1 MQATNDNPV
10 LNNPYEEPKFYYDTD
25 MNGNIDY
32 QTVISGRRSF
42 GYDVNIV
49 PNKPG
54 SQAMFSQ
61 EDFISADPNAEFIN
75 TIRKEVKAWR
85 EAGYPKASRITK
97 ELLDFWFNN
106 RERRANLRLFF
117 CQREAVETAVW
128 LNEIAERDPNTG
140 NYILNLLGERRH
152 SVSDDDA
159 NVLPRTAFKMAT
171 GTGKTVVMAML
182 ILYNY
187 LNKRANPMDT
197 HYADHFLLCAPGIT
211 IRDRLG
217 VLQLDYSQRSNNF
230 ERADYYHQ
238 RGLIPPQFE
247 KELGGLNASITIVNY
262 QQFLPRVFSGK
273 HASPLDGKQKW
284 VNGKLETQKDKEDYS
299 VMLSRILEKGVKGK
313 RIVVINDEAHHCYL
327 PKTNKDKSL
336 SDDEKS
342 DLKQENEAAMVWY
355 EGLRQMKLLGYKLQQ
370 VYDLSATPYY
380 LKGSGYKEYSLFPWV
395 VSDFGLVDAIE
406 SGLVKIPYLP
416 AYDNT
421 TDLDEPKLRNI
432 YDCIKDKLPKRG
444 MRAQKK
450 KDREDLAADV
460 GTRRVASA
468 PVETQRVVSAPNLPT
483 LLNTALEQFVKD
495 YEDYDRGLRQSYEA
509 MGTLYTAPPVM
520 IIVCNNTTV
529 SHEVYRDI
537 AGYQD
542 GVDEEGEPR
551 YRKGR
556 YKVFSNYDDYGMPE
570 EKFPTLLIDS
580 SALDEASARIDE
592 AFKKAYS
599 KEIEDFRHE
608 YANQHGAGSADNIT
622 DADILREVVNTVGKP
637 GKLGGDIKCVVS
649 VSMLTEG
656 WDANTVTHVCGIR
669 AFGSQLLCEQVVGR
683 ALRRQSYDL
692 TPYDKL
698 GREID
703 RKDLH
708 RYNPENVTYKFPPE
722 YARIIGVPFN
732 TFKGGETV
740 VTPPQKPKNIIRAL
754 PERQATMEIRFPVIT
769 GYRSDNVEGTLT
781 AKFEGLPKFVLDFN
795 KIPTETVLQ
804 TIVNGD
810 KKMMKTDYMELRDS
824 QVVYYFAHLM
834 IREYY
839 TSREHG
845 QQFQKFP
852 DIKKI
857 VETWFNEQLEIR
869 GGDGSPD
876 QKRLVML
883 WDYKAVL
890 ASIME
895 GVHQAN
901 QDQEIISA
909 VLNYYNPEGSTA
921 HVFRPTNKTVWPT
934 QKSHVNYVIAEDN
947 SWQQI
952 AAKTLDAMECVV
964 SWVRNQYLGF
974 RIPYTVGDENKD
986 YQPTFIVRAGA
997 RASSPALL
1005 AGEDVCAPQNAG
1017 EDARAPKNLIVEC
1030 MDFDADNSGN
1040 KDAKRHYL
1048 KDYWIP
1054 AANNLKTY
1062 GQWQL
1067 LEVRDIDQLESEIRK
1082 AI

>member
-1 MQATNDNPV
+1 MQANNDNPV
-10 LNNPYEEPKFYYDTD
+10 LNNPYEEPMYYYDTD

-32 QTVISGRRSF
+32 ATVIDGRRPF

-49 PNKPG
+49 PKKRG
-54 SQAMFSQ
+54 DKTFFSQ
-61 EDFISADPNAEFIN
+61 EDFISVDPNAEFIN
-75 TIRKEVKAWR
+75 GIRKEVKTWR

-106 RERRANLRLFF
+106 KERRPNLRLFF

-140 NYILNLLGERRH
+140 NYILNLLTERRH
-152 SVSDDDA
+152 TVSKDDA
-159 NVLPRTAFKMAT
+159 YVLPRTAFKMAT

-211 IRDRLG
+211 IRDRLA

-230 ERADYYHQ
+230 ERTDYYHQ

-247 KELGGLNASITIVNY
+247 KELGGLNSSITIVNY
-262 QQFLPRVFSGK
+262 QQFLPRVFAGK
-273 HASPLDGKQKW
+273 HASPLDGKIVYRDGEMVQQK
-284 VNGKLETQKDKEDYS
+284 ETEDYS
-299 VMLSRILEKGVKGK
+299 VMLSRVLEKGVKGK
-313 RIVVINDEAHHCYL
+313 RIIVINDEAHHCYL
-327 PKTNKDKSL
+327 PRNTKDKSL
-336 SDDEKS
+336 TDDEKS
-342 DLKQENEAAMVWY
+342 DLKQENDTAMVWY
-355 EGLRQMKLLGYKLQQ
+355 EGLRQMKLLGYKIQH

-380 LKGSGYKEYSLFPWV
+380 LKGSGYPEYSLFPWV

-421 TDLDEPKLRNI
+421 PDLDEPKLRNI
-432 YDCIKDKLPKRG
+432 YDSIKDKLPKRG
-444 MRAQKK
+444 LRAQKK
-450 KDREDLAADV
+450 KDKEDNVD
-460 GTRRVASA
+460 TSA
-468 PVETQRVVSAPNLPT
+468 LTVQAPNLPT

-495 YEDYDRGLRQSYEA
+495 YEDYDRGLRQAFEA
-509 MGTLYTAPPVM
+509 MGTLYTAPPVL
-520 IIVCNNTTV
+520 IVVCNNTTV

-542 GVDEEGEPR
+542 GVNEDGEPR
-551 YRKGR
+551 YRHGR
-556 YKVFSNYDDYGMPE
+556 FEVFSNYDGMGLPK

-580 SALDEASARIDE
+580 SALDEASTRIDE
-592 AFKKAYS
+592 AFKKAYAN
-599 KEIEDFRHE
+599 EIEEFRHE
-608 YANQHGAGSADNIT
+608 YANQHGAGSADNLT

-692 TPYDKL
+692 IPYDKL

-703 RKDLH
+703 RHDLYK
-708 RYNPENVTYKFPPE
+708 YNKENVTYKFPPE

-732 TFKGGETV
+732 TFKGGKTV
-740 VTPPQKPKNIIRAL
+740 VTKPQKPKAIIRAL
-754 PERQATMEIRFPVIT
+754 PERQQMEIKFPVIT
-769 GYRSDNVEGTLT
+769 GYRSDNIEGTLT
-781 AKFEGLPKFVLDFN
+781 ADFTGLPKFQLNFN
-795 KIPTETVLQ
+795 QIPTETILETV
-804 TIVNGD
+804 VNGD
-810 KKMMKTDYMELRDS
+810 QKMLKTDYKELRDS
-824 QVVYYFAHLM
+824 QVIYYFAHLM

-857 VETWFNEQLEIR
+857 VETWYNEQLEII
-869 GGDGSPD
+869 GGDGSPE

-883 WDYKAVL
+883 WNYKAVL
-890 ASIME
+890 GNIME
-895 GVHQAN
+895 GVHKAN
-901 QDQEIISA
+901 ADHEEISA
-909 VLNYYNPEGSTA
+909 VLNYYNPEGSTI
-921 HVFRPTNKTVWPT
+921 HVYRPTNRPVYPT
-934 QKSHVNYVIAEDN
+934 QKSHVNLVIAEDN

-952 AAKTLDAMECVV
+952 AAKTLDAMDSVEC
-964 SWVRNQYLGF
+964 WVKNTYLGF
-974 RIPYTVGDENKD
+974 RIPYTVGDENKE
-986 YQPTFIVRAGA
+986 YQPTFIVRVKGI
-997 RASSPALL
+997 
-1005 AGEDVCAPQNAG
+1005 
-1017 EDARAPKNLIVEC
+1017 NLIVEC
-1030 MDFDADNSGN
+1030 EDFDSDKSGN
-1040 KDAKRHYL
+1040 KEAKRHYL

-1062 GQWQL
+1062 GTWDL
-1067 LEVRDIDQLESEIRK
+1067 LEVRDIDQLEKLINEKIK
-1082 AI
+1082 

>member
-1 MQATNDNPV
+1 MQANNDNPV
-10 LNNPYEEPKFYYDTD
+10 LNNPYEEPMYYYDTD

-32 QTVISGRRSF
+32 ATVINGRRPF

-49 PNKPG
+49 PKKRG
-54 SQAMFSQ
+54 DQTIFSQ
-61 EDFISADPNAEFIN
+61 EDFISKDPNAEFIN
-75 TIRKEVKAWR
+75 GIRKEVKTWR

-106 RERRANLRLFF
+106 KERRANLRLFF

-128 LNEIAERDPNTG
+128 LNEIAERDPNIG

-152 SVSDDDA
+152 TVSIDDA
-159 NVLPRTAFKMAT
+159 FVLPRTAFKMAT

-211 IRDRLG
+211 IRDRLA
-217 VLQLDYSQRSNNF
+217 VLQLDYSQRSNNY
-230 ERADYYHQ
+230 ERTDYYHQ

-247 KELGGLNASITIVNY
+247 KELGGLNSSITIVNY
-262 QQFLPRVFSGK
+262 QQFLPRVFAGK
-273 HASPLDGKQKW
+273 HASPLDGKIVYRDGEMVQQK
-284 VNGKLETQKDKEDYS
+284 ETEDYS
-299 VMLSRILEKGVKGK
+299 VMLSRVLEKGVKGK
-313 RIVVINDEAHHCYL
+313 RIIVINDEAHHCYL
-327 PKTNKDKSL
+327 PRNTKDKSL
-336 SDDEKS
+336 TDDEKS
-342 DLKQENEAAMVWY
+342 DLKQENDTAMVWY
-355 EGLRQMKLLGYKLQQ
+355 EGLRQMKLLGYKIQH

-380 LKGSGYKEYSLFPWV
+380 LKGSGYPEYSLFPWV

-421 TDLDEPKLRNI
+421 PDLDEPKLRNI
-432 YDCIKDKLPKRG
+432 YDSIKDKLPKRG
-444 MRAQKK
+444 LRAQKK
-450 KDREDLAADV
+450 KDKEDNIDTSALAV
-460 GTRRVASA
+460 
-468 PVETQRVVSAPNLPT
+468 QAPNLPT

-495 YEDYDRGLRQSYEA
+495 YEDYDRGLRQAFEA
-509 MGTLYTAPPVM
+509 MGTLYTSPPVL
-520 IIVCNNTTV
+520 IVVCNNTTV

-542 GVDEEGEPR
+542 GVNEDGEPR
-551 YRKGR
+551 YRHGR
-556 YKVFSNYDDYGMPE
+556 FEVFSNYDGMGLPK

-580 SALDEASARIDE
+580 SALDEASTRIDE
-592 AFKKAYS
+592 AFKKAYAN
-599 KEIEDFRHE
+599 EIEEFRHE
-608 YANQHGAGSADNIT
+608 YANQHGAGSADNLT

-692 TPYDKL
+692 IPYDKL

-703 RKDLH
+703 RRDLYK
-708 RYNPENVTYKFPPE
+708 YNKENVTYKFPPE

-732 TFKGGETV
+732 TFKGGKTV
-740 VTPPQKPKNIIRAL
+740 VTKPQKPKAIIRAL
-754 PERQATMEIRFPVIT
+754 PERQQMEIKFPVIT
-769 GYRSDNVEGTLT
+769 GYRSDNIEGTLT
-781 AKFEGLPKFVLDFN
+781 ADFTGLPKFQLNFN
-795 KIPTETVLQ
+795 QIPTETILETV
-804 TIVNGD
+804 VNGD
-810 KKMMKTDYMELRDS
+810 QKMLKTDYKELRDS
-824 QVVYYFAHLM
+824 QVIYYFAHLM

-852 DIKKI
+852 DIKNI
-857 VETWFNEQLEIR
+857 VETWYNEQLEIV
-869 GGDGSPD
+869 GGDGSPE

-883 WDYKAVL
+883 WNYKAVL
-890 ASIME
+890 GNIME
-895 GVHQAN
+895 GVHKAN
-901 QDQEIISA
+901 ADHEEISA
-909 VLNYYNPEGSTA
+909 VLNYYNPEGSTI
-921 HVFRPTNKTVWPT
+921 HVYRPTNRPVYPT
-934 QKSHVNYVIAEDN
+934 QKSHVNLVIAEDN

-952 AAKTLDAMECVV
+952 AAKTLDAMNSVEC
-964 SWVRNQYLGF
+964 WVKNTYLGF
-974 RIPYTVGDENKD
+974 RIPYTVGDENKE
-986 YQPTFIVRAGA
+986 YQPTFIVRVKGI
-997 RASSPALL
+997 
-1005 AGEDVCAPQNAG
+1005 
-1017 EDARAPKNLIVEC
+1017 NLIVEC
-1030 MDFDADNSGN
+1030 EDFDSDKSGN
-1040 KDAKRHYL
+1040 KESKRHYL

-1062 GQWQL
+1062 GTWDL
-1067 LEVRDIDQLESEIRK
+1067 LEVRDIDQLEKLINEKIK
-1082 AI
+1082 

>member
-1 MQATNDNPV
+1 MQANNDNPV
-10 LNNPYEEPKFYYDTD
+10 LNNPYEEPRYYYDTD

-32 QTVISGRRSF
+32 QNIINGRRPF
-42 GYDVNIV
+42 GYDVHIV
-49 PNKPG
+49 PKKRG
-54 SQAMFSQ
+54 DRTLFSQ
-61 EDFISADPNAEFIN
+61 GDFVSADPNAEFIN
-75 TIRKEVKAWR
+75 TIRSEVKAWR

-106 RERRANLRLFF
+106 KERKANLSLFF

-152 SVSDDDA
+152 SVSEDDA
-159 NVLPRTAFKMAT
+159 FVLPRTAFKMAT

-217 VLQLDYSQRSNNF
+217 VLQLDFSKRSNDY
-230 ERADYYHQ
+230 ERTDYYHQ
-238 RGLIPPQFE
+238 RNLIPRHFE
-247 KELGGLNASITIVNY
+247 KELGGLNSSITIVNY
-262 QQFLPRVFSGK
+262 QQFLPRTFSGK

-284 VNGKLETQKDKEDYS
+284 KDGKLETQKDKEDYS

-327 PKTNKDKSL
+327 PRQDKNKTL
-336 SDDEKS
+336 SEDEKN
-342 DLKQENEAAMVWY
+342 DLKQENETAMVWY
-355 EGLRQMKLLGYKLQQ
+355 EGLRQMKLLGYKLQH

-380 LKGSGYKEYSLFPWV
+380 LKGSGYPEYSLFPWV

-421 TDLDEPKLRNI
+421 PDLDEPKLRNI
-432 YDCIKDKLPKRG
+432 YECIKDKLPKRG
-444 MRAQKK
+444 MKAQKK
-450 KDREDLAADV
+450 KDKEDQAAGVDS
-460 GTRRVASA
+460 VAILS
-468 PVETQRVVSAPNLPT
+468 QQAPNLPT
-483 LLNTALEQFVKD
+483 LLNTALDQFVED
-495 YEDYDRGLRQSYEA
+495 YKNYDRGLREDYEA

-520 IIVCNNTTV
+520 IVVCNNTTV
-529 SHEVYRDI
+529 SYEVYREI

-542 GVDEEGEPR
+542 GVNEDGEPS
-551 YRKGR
+551 YRQGR
-556 YKVFSNYDDYGMPE
+556 FDIFSNYDAMGLPKN
-570 EKFPTLLIDS
+570 KFPTLLIDS
-580 SALDEASARIDE
+580 SALDEASTRIDE
-592 AFKKAYS
+592 AFKKAYAD
-599 KEIEDFRHE
+599 EIEDFKHE
-608 YANQHGAGSADNIT
+608 YANQHGAGSADNLT

-692 TPYDKL
+692 IAYDKL

-703 RKDLH
+703 PKDIYK
-708 RYNPENVTYKFPPE
+708 YNKENITYKFPPE

-732 TFKGGETV
+732 TFKGGQTV
-740 VTPPQKPKNIIRAL
+740 VTKPQKPKAIVRAL

-769 GYRSDNVEGTLT
+769 GYRSDNIEGTLT

-795 KIPTETVLQ
+795 KIPTKTALQ
-804 TIVNGD
+804 SVVND
-810 KKMMKTDYMELRDS
+810 KEYLLKTDYTELRDS
-824 QVVYYFAHLM
+824 QVIYYFAHLM

-845 QQFQKFP
+845 QRFQKFP
-852 DIKKI
+852 DIKQI
-857 VETWFNEQLEIR
+857 VETWYNTQLEIR
-869 GGDGSPD
+869 GGDGSLE

-890 ASIME
+890 ANIME

-901 QDQEIISA
+901 ANQETISA
-909 VLNYYNPEGSTA
+909 VLNYYNPEGSTV
-921 HVFRPTNKTVWPT
+921 HVFRPTNRTVWPT
-934 QKSHVNYVIAEDN
+934 QKSHVNYIIAEDN

-952 AAKTLDAMECVV
+952 AAQTLDRMDCVV
-964 SWVRNQYLGF
+964 AWVRNQYLGF
-974 RIPYTVGDENKD
+974 RIPYTVGDENKE
-986 YQPTFIVRAGA
+986 YQPSFIVKTK
-997 RASSPALL
+997 
-1005 AGEDVCAPQNAG
+1005 DV
-1017 EDARAPKNLIVEC
+1017 NLIVEC
-1030 MDFDADNSGN
+1030 EDFDGDKSGN
-1040 KDAKRHYL
+1040 KEAKRHYL
-1048 KDYWIP
+1048 KDYWLP

-1067 LEVRDIDQLESEIRK
+1067 LEVKDVDRLEEEILK
-1082 AI
+1082 VI

>member
-1 MQATNDNPV
+1 MQANNDNPV
-10 LNNPYEEPKFYYDTD
+10 LNNPYEEPKYYYDTD

-32 QTVISGRRSF
+32 ATVINGRRPF

-49 PNKPG
+49 PKKRG
-54 SQAMFSQ
+54 DQTIFSQ
-61 EDFISADPNAEFIN
+61 EDFISVDPNAEFIN
-75 TIRKEVKAWR
+75 GIRKEVKEWR
-85 EAGYPKASRITK
+85 ESGYPKASRITK

-106 RERRANLRLFF
+106 KERRANLRLFF

-140 NYILNLLGERRH
+140 TYILNLLGERRH
-152 SVSDDDA
+152 TVSNDDA
-159 NVLPRTAFKMAT
+159 FVLPRTAFKMAT

-211 IRDRLG
+211 IRDRLS

-230 ERADYYHQ
+230 ERTDYYHQ

-247 KELGGLNASITIVNY
+247 KELGGLNSSITIVNY

-284 VNGKLETQKDKEDYS
+284 VDGELVTQKDKEDYS

-313 RIVVINDEAHHCYL
+313 RIVIINDEAHHCYL
-327 PKTNKDKSL
+327 PKQTKEKSL
-336 SDDEKS
+336 TDDEKS

-355 EGLRQMKLLGYKLQQ
+355 EGLRQMKLLGYKIQQ

-380 LKGSGYKEYSLFPWV
+380 LKGSGYPEYSLFPWV
-395 VSDFGLVDAIE
+395 ASDFGLVDAIE
-406 SGLVKIPYLP
+406 SGLVKIPFLP

-432 YDCIKDKLPKRG
+432 YECIKDKLPKRG
-444 MRAQKK
+444 LRAQKK
-450 KDREDLAADV
+450 KEKEDN
-460 GTRRVASA
+460 
-468 PVETQRVVSAPNLPT
+468 VETSALTVQAPNLPT

-495 YEDYDRGLRQSYEA
+495 YEDYDRGLRQAYEA
-509 MGTLYTAPPVM
+509 MGSLYSAPPVL

-529 SHEVYRDI
+529 SHEVYRDL

-542 GVDEEGEPR
+542 GIKEDGEPR
-551 YRKGR
+551 YRHGR
-556 YKVFSNYDDYGMPE
+556 FKEFSNYDGYGNPK

-580 SALDEASARIDE
+580 SALDEASTRIDE
-592 AFKKAYS
+592 AFKKAYT
-599 KEIEDFRHE
+599 KEIEEFRHE
-608 YANQHGAGSADNIT
+608 YANQHGAGSADNLT

-669 AFGSQLLCEQVVGR
+669 AFGSQLLCEQAVGR

-692 TPYDKL
+692 IPYDKL

-703 RKDLH
+703 RKDLK

-732 TFKGGETV
+732 TFKGGQTV
-740 VTPPQKPKNIIRAL
+740 VTKPQKPKAIIRAL
-754 PERQATMEIRFPVIT
+754 PERQQMEIRFPVIT
-769 GYRSDNVEGTLT
+769 GYRSDNIEGSLT
-781 AKFEGLPKFVLDFN
+781 ADFTDLPKFKLDFN
-795 KIPTETVLQ
+795 KIPTETILQ

-810 KKMMKTDYMELRDS
+810 QKMLKTDYKELRDS
-824 QVVYYFAHLM
+824 QVIYYFAHLM

-852 DIKKI
+852 DIKNI
-857 VETWFNEQLEIR
+857 VETWYNEQLEII
-869 GGDGSPD
+869 GGDGSTE

-883 WDYKAVL
+883 WNYKAVL
-890 ASIME
+890 DNIME
-895 GVHQAN
+895 GVHKAN
-901 QDQEIISA
+901 TQNEVISA
-909 VLNYYNPEGSTA
+909 VLNYYNPEGSTI
-921 HVFRPTNKTVWPT
+921 HVYRPTNKPVYAT

-952 AAKTLDAMECVV
+952 AAKTLDSMECIEY
-964 SWVRNQYLGF
+964 WVKNTYLGF
-974 RIPYTVGDENKD
+974 RIPYTVGDENKE
-986 YQPTFIVRAGA
+986 YQPTFIVKVKGF
-997 RASSPALL
+997 
-1005 AGEDVCAPQNAG
+1005 
-1017 EDARAPKNLIVEC
+1017 NLIVEC
-1030 MDFDADNSGN
+1030 EDFDSDKSGN
-1040 KDAKRHYL
+1040 KEAKRHYL
-1048 KDYWIP
+1048 RDYWIP
-1054 AANNLKTY
+1054 AANNLNTY
-1062 GQWQL
+1062 GIWDL
-1067 LEVRDIDQLESEIRK
+1067 LEVRDIDQLEKLINEKIK
-1082 AI
+1082 QL

>member
-1 MQATNDNPV
+1 MQATNNDNPV
-10 LNNPYEEPKFYYDTD
+10 LNNPYEEPKYYYDTD

-32 QTVISGRRSF
+32 ATVINGRRPF

-49 PNKPG
+49 PKKRG
-54 SQAMFSQ
+54 DQTIFSQ
-61 EDFISADPNAEFIN
+61 EDFISVDPNAEFIN
-75 TIRKEVKAWR
+75 GIRKEVKTWR

-106 RERRANLRLFF
+106 KERRPNLRLFF

-152 SVSDDDA
+152 TVSADDTY
-159 NVLPRTAFKMAT
+159 VLPRTAFKMAT

-211 IRDRLG
+211 IRDRLS
-217 VLQLDYSQRSNNF
+217 VLQLDYSQRSTNF
-230 ERADYYHQ
+230 ERTDYYHQ
-238 RGLIPPQFE
+238 RGLIPPQFD

-284 VNGKLETQKDKEDYS
+284 VDGELVTQKDKEDYS

-313 RIVVINDEAHHCYL
+313 RIVIINDEAHHCYL
-327 PKTNKDKSL
+327 PKQNKDKGL
-336 SDDEKS
+336 TDDEKS

-355 EGLRQMKLLGYKLQQ
+355 EGLRQMKLLGYKIQQ

-380 LKGSGYKEYSLFPWV
+380 LKGSGYPEYSLFPWV

-406 SGLVKIPYLP
+406 SGLVKIPFLP

-432 YDCIKDKLPKRG
+432 YECIKDKLPKRG
-444 MRAQKK
+444 IRAQKK
-450 KDREDLAADV
+450 KDKEDNVDTSVLTV
-460 GTRRVASA
+460 
-468 PVETQRVVSAPNLPT
+468 QAPNLPT

-495 YEDYDRGLRQSYEA
+495 YEDYDRGLRQAYEE
-509 MGTLYTAPPVM
+509 MGNLYTAPPVL

-542 GVDEEGEPR
+542 GVNEDGEPR
-551 YRKGR
+551 YRHGR
-556 YKVFSNYDDYGMPE
+556 FEVFSNYDGMGLPK

-580 SALDEASARIDE
+580 SALDEASTRIDE
-592 AFKKAYS
+592 AFKKAYAN
-599 KEIEDFRHE
+599 EIEEFRHE
-608 YANQHGAGSADNIT
+608 YANQHGAGSADNLT

-692 TPYDKL
+692 IPYDKL

-703 RKDLH
+703 LKDLK
-708 RYNPENVTYKFPPE
+708 RYNPENITYKFPPE

-732 TFKGGETV
+732 TFKGGQTV
-740 VTPPQKPKNIIRAL
+740 VTKPQKPKAIIRAL
-754 PERQATMEIRFPVIT
+754 PERQKMEIRFPVIT
-769 GYRSDNVEGTLT
+769 GYRSDNIEGSLKADFTNQ
-781 AKFEGLPKFVLDFN
+781 PKFKLNFN
-795 KIPTETVLQ
+795 QIPTETILQ
-804 TIVNGD
+804 TVVNED
-810 KKMMKTDYMELRDS
+810 QRLLKSDYKELRDS
-824 QVVYYFAHLM
+824 QVIYYFAHLM

-852 DIKKI
+852 DIKNI
-857 VETWFNEQLEIR
+857 VETWYNEQLEII
-869 GGDGSPD
+869 GGDGSTE

-883 WDYKAVL
+883 WNYKAVL
-890 ASIME
+890 DNIME
-895 GVHQAN
+895 GVHKAN
-901 QDQEIISA
+901 ADHEEISA
-909 VLNYYNPEGSTA
+909 VLNYYNPEGSTI
-921 HVFRPTNKTVWPT
+921 HVYRPTNKPVYPT

-952 AAKTLDAMECVV
+952 AAKTFDSMECVEC
-964 SWVRNQYLGF
+964 WVKNTYLGF
-974 RIPYTVGDENKD
+974 RIPYTVGDENKE
-986 YQPTFIVRAGA
+986 YQPTFIVKVKGI
-997 RASSPALL
+997 
-1005 AGEDVCAPQNAG
+1005 
-1017 EDARAPKNLIVEC
+1017 NLIVEC
-1030 MDFDADNSGN
+1030 EDFDSDKSGN
-1040 KDAKRHYL
+1040 KEAKRHYL

-1062 GQWQL
+1062 GTWDL
-1067 LEVRDIDQLESEIRK
+1067 LEVRDIDQLEKLINEKIK
-1082 AI
+1082 QL

>member
-1 MQATNDNPV
+1 MQANNDNPV
-10 LNNPYEEPKFYYDTD
+10 LNNPYEEPRYYYDTD

-32 QTVISGRRSF
+32 QTVINGRRPY

-49 PNKPG
+49 PKKRSG
-54 SQAMFSQ
+54 QAIFSQ
-61 EDFISADPNAEFIN
+61 EDFISIDPNAEFIN
-75 TIRKEVKAWR
+75 GIRKEVKEWR

-106 RERRANLRLFF
+106 KERQTNLRLFF

-152 SVSDDDA
+152 SVSADDA
-159 NVLPRTAFKMAT
+159 YVLPRTAFKMAT

-217 VLQLDYSQRSNNF
+217 VLQLDYSQRSNNY
-230 ERADYYHQ
+230 ERTDYYHQ

-247 KELGGLNASITIVNY
+247 KELGGLNSSITIVNY
-262 QQFLPRVFSGK
+262 QQFLPRVFAGK

-284 VNGKLETQKDKEDYS
+284 VNGELVTQKDKEDYS
-299 VMLSRILEKGVKGK
+299 VLLSRVLEKGVKGK

-336 SDDEKS
+336 TDDEKN
-342 DLKQENEAAMVWY
+342 DLKQENDAAMVWY
-355 EGLRQMKLLGYKLQQ
+355 EGLRQMKLLGYKLQH

-380 LKGSGYKEYSLFPWV
+380 LKGSGYPEYSLFPWV

-421 TDLDEPKLRNI
+421 PDLDEPKLRNI
-432 YDCIKDKLPKRG
+432 YESIKDKLPKRG
-444 MRAQKK
+444 IRGQKK
-450 KDREDLAADV
+450 KDKEDNVDNSSLIV
-460 GTRRVASA
+460 
-468 PVETQRVVSAPNLPT
+468 QAPNLPT

-495 YEDYDRGLRQSYEA
+495 YEEYDRGLRQAFEA
-509 MGTLYTAPPVM
+509 MGSLYTAPPVL
-520 IIVCNNTTV
+520 IVVCNNTTV

-542 GVDEEGEPR
+542 GVNEDGEPR
-551 YRKGR
+551 YRRGR
-556 YKVFSNYDDYGMPE
+556 FDVFSNYDGMGLPK

-580 SALDEASARIDE
+580 SALDEASATIDE
-592 AFKKAYS
+592 GFKKAYA
-599 KEIEDFRHE
+599 KEIEDFKHE
-608 YANQHGAGSADNIT
+608 YANQHGAGSADNLT

-637 GKLGGDIKCVVS
+637 GKLGADIKCVVS

-692 TPYDKL
+692 IPYDKL
-698 GREID
+698 GHEIN
-703 RKDLH
+703 RKEL
-708 RYNPENVTYKFPPE
+708 YKYKEENITFKFPPE

-732 TFKGGETV
+732 TFKGGKTV
-740 VTPPQKPKNIIRAL
+740 VSPPQKPKNILRAL
-754 PERQATMEIRFPVIT
+754 PERQQQMEIRFPVIT
-769 GYRSDNVEGTLT
+769 GYRSDNIEGTLT
-781 AKFEGLPKFVLDFN
+781 ADFTGLPKFKLDFN

-804 TIVNGD
+804 TVVNGE
-810 KKMMKTDYMELRDS
+810 KKMLMSDYKELRDS
-824 QVVYYFAHLM
+824 QVIYYFAHLM
-834 IREYY
+834 IREFY
-839 TSREHG
+839 TSKEHG

-852 DIKKI
+852 DIRNI
-857 VETWFNEQLEIR
+857 VETWYHEQLEIQ
-869 GGDGSPD
+869 GGDGSPE

-883 WDYKAVL
+883 WNYKAVL
-890 ASIME
+890 DNIIE
-895 GVHQAN
+895 GIHQAN
-901 QDQEIISA
+901 ADHEEITA
-909 VLNYYNPEGSTA
+909 VLNYYNPEGSTRY
-921 HVFRPTNKTVWPT
+921 VYRPTNKDVYPT
-934 QKSHVNYVIAEDN
+934 QKSHINYVIAEDN

-952 AAKTLDAMECVV
+952 AAMKLDSMDCVV
-964 SWVRNQYLGF
+964 SWVKNTYLDF
-974 RIPYTVGDENKD
+974 RIPYTVGDENKE
-986 YQPTFIVRAGA
+986 YKPTFIVKVKKGD
-997 RASSPALL
+997 SII
-1005 AGEDVCAPQNAG
+1005 
-1017 EDARAPKNLIVEC
+1017 NLIVEC
-1030 MDFDADNSGN
+1030 QDFDADNTGN
-1040 KDAKRHYL
+1040 KEAKRHYL

-1062 GQWQL
+1062 GQWDL
-1067 LEVRDIDQLESEIRK
+1067 LEVRDIDQLEKLINEKIK
-1082 AI
+1082 QI

>member
-1 MQATNDNPV
+1 MSIANNDNPV
-10 LNNPYEEPKFYYDTD
+10 LNNPYEEPKYYYATD

-32 QTVISGRRSF
+32 QSVINGRRPF

-49 PNKPG
+49 PKKRG
-54 SQAMFSQ
+54 DKTLFSQ
-61 EDFISADPNAEFIN
+61 EDFISVDPNAEFIN
-75 TIRKEVKAWR
+75 TIRGEVKTWR
-85 EAGYPKASRITK
+85 QAGYPKASRITK

-106 RERRANLRLFF
+106 KERKANLSLFF

-152 SVSDDDA
+152 TVSKDDA
-159 NVLPRTAFKMAT
+159 YVLPRTAFKMAT

-217 VLQLDYSQRSNNF
+217 VLQLDYSKRSNNF
-230 ERADYYHQ
+230 ERTDYYHQ
-238 RGLIPPQFE
+238 RGLIPQQFE
-247 KELGGLNASITIVNY
+247 KELGGLNSSITIVNF
-262 QQFLPRVFSGK
+262 QQFLPRTFSGK

-284 VNGKLETQKDKEDYS
+284 VNGELVTQKDKEDYS

-313 RIVVINDEAHHCYL
+313 RIIVINDEAHHCYL
-327 PKTNKDKSL
+327 PKIDKDKSL
-336 SDDEKS
+336 SDDEKT
-342 DLKQENEAAMVWY
+342 DLKQENETARVWY
-355 EGLRQMKLLGYKLQQ
+355 EGLRQMKLLGYKLQH

-380 LKGSGYKEYSLFPWV
+380 LKGSGYPEYSLFPWV

-421 TDLDEPKLRNI
+421 PDLDEPKLRNI
-432 YDCIKDKLPKRG
+432 YECIKEKLPKRG
-444 MRAQKK
+444 MKAQKK
-450 KDREDLAADV
+450 KDKEDNIEERSLTV
-460 GTRRVASA
+460 
-468 PVETQRVVSAPNLPT
+468 QAPNLPT
-483 LLNTALEQFVKD
+483 LLNTALDQFVED
-495 YEDYDRGLRQSYEA
+495 YKNYDRGLREAYEEL
-509 MGTLYTAPPVM
+509 GTLYTAPPVM
-520 IIVCNNTTV
+520 IVVCNNTTV
-529 SHEVYRDI
+529 SYEVYREI

-542 GVDEEGEPR
+542 GVNEDGEPR
-551 YRKGR
+551 YRQGR
-556 YKVFSNYDDYGMPE
+556 FDIFSNYDAMGLPKD
-570 EKFPTLLIDS
+570 KFPTLLIDS
-580 SALDEASARIDE
+580 SALDEASTRIDE

-599 KEIEDFRHE
+599 NEIEEFKRE
-608 YANQHGAGSADNIT
+608 YANQHGAGSADNLT

-692 TPYDKL
+692 IAYDKL
-698 GREID
+698 GNEINPKDIYKYNRENI
-703 RKDLH
+703 
-708 RYNPENVTYKFPPE
+708 TYKFPPE

-732 TFKGGETV
+732 TFKGGKTV
-740 VTPPQKPKNIIRAL
+740 VTKPQKPKAIVRAL
-754 PERQATMEIRFPVIT
+754 PERQASMEIQFPVIT

-781 AKFEGLPKFVLDFN
+781 AKFDGLPKFVLDFN
-795 KIPTETVLQ
+795 KIPTETILQ
-804 TIVNGD
+804 TIVNGEQ
-810 KKMMKTDYMELRDS
+810 KMIKTDYMELRDS
-824 QVVYYFAHLM
+824 QVIYYFAHLM

-852 DIKKI
+852 DIKNI
-857 VETWFNEQLEIR
+857 VEAWYNTHLEII
-869 GGDGSPD
+869 GGDGSLE

-901 QDQEIISA
+901 ADHEEING
-909 VLNYYNPEGSTA
+909 VLNYYNPEGSTV
-921 HVFRPTNKTVWPT
+921 HVFRPTNKSVWTT
-934 QKSHVNYVIAEDN
+934 QKSHINYIIAEDN

-952 AAKTLDAMECVV
+952 AAQTLDSMDCVV
-964 SWVRNQYLGF
+964 AWVRNQFLGF
-974 RIPYTVGDENKD
+974 RIPYIVGDENKE
-986 YQPTFIVRAGA
+986 YQPTFIVKTK
-997 RASSPALL
+997 
-1005 AGEDVCAPQNAG
+1005 DI
-1017 EDARAPKNLIVEC
+1017 NLIVEC
-1030 MDFDADNSGN
+1030 EDFDGDKSGN
-1040 KDAKRHYL
+1040 KGAKQHYL

-1054 AANNLKTY
+1054 AANNLKNY
-1062 GQWQL
+1062 GKWDL
-1067 LEVRDIDQLESEIRK
+1067 LEVKDIDQLENLITEKIK
-1082 AI
+1082 KI

>member
-1 MQATNDNPV
+1 MDKDNVTTIQNDNPV
-10 LNNPYEEPKFYYDTD
+10 LNNPYEEPKYYYDTD
-25 MNGNIDY
+25 LSGNIDY
-32 QTVISGRRSF
+32 NKVINGRRPF

-49 PNKPG
+49 PNKRG
-54 SQAMFSQ
+54 GQTIFSQ
-61 EDFISADPNAEFIN
+61 GDFASSDPNAEFIN
-75 TIRKEVKAWR
+75 TIREEVKKWR
-85 EAGYPKASRITK
+85 LDGYPRASRITK
-97 ELLDFWFNN
+97 ELLDYWFNN
-106 RERRANLRLFF
+106 KERQSNLRLFF

-152 SVSDDDA
+152 TVSEDDA

-187 LNKRANPMDT
+187 LNKRANSMDT

-217 VLQLDYSQRSNNF
+217 VLQLDFSQRSNNF
-230 ERADYYHQ
+230 ERTDYYHQ

-247 KELGGLNASITIVNY
+247 KELGGLNSSITIVNY

-284 VNGKLETQKDKEDYS
+284 VDGKLVQQKDKEDYS
-299 VMLSRILEKGVKGK
+299 VMLNRILEKGVKGK
-313 RIVVINDEAHHCYL
+313 RVVIINDEAHHCYL
-327 PKTNKDKSL
+327 PKDIKEKLN
-336 SDDEKS
+336 DDEKS
-342 DLKQENEAAMVWY
+342 EMKSENENARVWY
-355 EGLRQMKLLGYKLQQ
+355 EGLRQMKLLGYKIQH

-380 LKGSGYKEYSLFPWV
+380 LKGSGYKEYSLYPWV

-406 SGLVKIPYLP
+406 SGLVKIPFLP

-421 TDLDEPKLRNI
+421 TDLEEPKLRNI
-432 YDCIKDKLPKRG
+432 YEFVKDKLPKRG
-444 MRAQKK
+444 MKAQKK
-450 KDREDLAADV
+450 KDKEEKVDPQNTIAA
-460 GTRRVASA
+460 
-468 PVETQRVVSAPNLPT
+468 QAPNLPT

-495 YEDYDRGLRQSYEA
+495 YEDYDKGLRESFEA
-509 MGTLYTAPPVM
+509 MGSLYSAPPVM
-520 IIVCNNTTV
+520 IVVCNNTTV
-529 SHEVYRDI
+529 SYEVYRDI

-542 GVDEEGEPR
+542 GVDNEGEPR
-551 YRKGR
+551 YRHGR
-556 YKVFSNYDDYGMPE
+556 FPIFSNYDEMGLPK

-592 AFKKAYS
+592 AFKKAYV
-599 KEIEDFRHE
+599 KEIEEFKHE
-608 YANQHGAGSADNIT
+608 YANLHGAGSADNIT

-692 TPYDKL
+692 IPYDKL

-703 RKDLH
+703 RKKLH
-708 RYNPENVTYKFPPE
+708 KYSPENVTYKFPPE

-732 TFKGGETV
+732 TFKGGQTV
-740 VTPPQKPKNIIRAL
+740 VTPPQKPKNILRAL
-754 PERQATMEIRFPVIT
+754 PERQQQMEIRFPVIT
-769 GYRSDNVEGTLT
+769 GYRSDNIEGTLVADFT
-781 AKFEGLPKFVLDFN
+781 NLPRFKLDFN

-804 TIVNGD
+804 TVVNGD
-810 KKMMKTDYMELRDS
+810 KQMLKTDYLDLRDS
-824 QVVYYFAHLM
+824 QVIYYFAHLM

-845 QQFQKFP
+845 QQFQRFP
-852 DIKKI
+852 DIKCI
-857 VETWFNEQLEIR
+857 VEKWYNEQLEIV
-869 GGDGSPD
+869 GGDGSPE

-883 WDYKAVL
+883 WNYKAVL
-890 ASIME
+890 DNINE
-895 GVHQAN
+895 GIHKAN
-901 QDQEIISA
+901 ADHEEITA
-909 VLNYYNPEGSTA
+909 VLNYYNPEETTA
-921 HVFRPTNKTVWPT
+921 HVYRATNKDVYPT
-934 QKSHVNYVIAEDN
+934 EKSHVNYVIAEDN

-952 AAKTLDAMECVV
+952 AAKTLDSMDNVIA
-964 SWVRNQYLGF
+964 WVKNDYLGF
-974 RIPYTVGDENKD
+974 RIPYTVGDENKV
-986 YQPTFIVRAGA
+986 YLPTFIVKVKKTDE
-997 RASSPALL
+997 SII
-1005 AGEDVCAPQNAG
+1005 
-1017 EDARAPKNLIVEC
+1017 NLIVEC
-1030 MDFDADNSGN
+1030 EKFDSDKTGN
-1040 KDAKRHYL
+1040 KDSKHHYL
-1048 KDYWIP
+1048 KERWIP

-1062 GQWQL
+1062 GQWDL
-1067 LEVRDIDQLESEIRK
+1067 LEVEDIDQLKELINEKIK
-1082 AI
+1082 

>member
-1 MQATNDNPV
+1 MDKDNVTTIQNDNPV
-10 LNNPYEEPKFYYDTD
+10 LNNPYEEPKYYYDTD
-25 MNGNIDY
+25 LSGNIDY
-32 QTVISGRRSF
+32 NKVINGRRPF

-49 PNKPG
+49 PNKRG
-54 SQAMFSQ
+54 GQTIFSQ
-61 EDFISADPNAEFIN
+61 GDFASSDPNAEFIN
-75 TIRKEVKAWR
+75 TIREEVKKWR
-85 EAGYPKASRITK
+85 LDGYPRASRITK
-97 ELLDFWFNN
+97 ELLDYWFNN
-106 RERRANLRLFF
+106 KERQSNLRLFF

-152 SVSDDDA
+152 TVSEDDA

-217 VLQLDYSQRSNNF
+217 VLQLDFSQRSNNF
-230 ERADYYHQ
+230 ERTDYYHQ

-247 KELGGLNASITIVNY
+247 KELGGLNSSITIVNY

-284 VNGKLETQKDKEDYS
+284 VDGKLVQQKDKEDYS
-299 VMLSRILEKGVKGK
+299 VMLNRILEKGVKGK
-313 RIVVINDEAHHCYL
+313 RVVIINDEAHHCYL
-327 PKTNKDKSL
+327 PKDIKEKLN
-336 SDDEKS
+336 DDEKS
-342 DLKQENEAAMVWY
+342 EMKSENENARVWY
-355 EGLRQMKLLGYKLQQ
+355 EGLRQMKLLGYKIQH

-380 LKGSGYKEYSLFPWV
+380 LKGSGYKEYSLYPWV

-406 SGLVKIPYLP
+406 SGLVKIPFLP

-421 TDLDEPKLRNI
+421 TDLEEPKLRNI
-432 YDCIKDKLPKRG
+432 YEFVKDKLPKRG
-444 MRAQKK
+444 MKAQKK
-450 KDREDLAADV
+450 KDKEEKVDPQNTIAA
-460 GTRRVASA
+460 
-468 PVETQRVVSAPNLPT
+468 QAPNLPT

-495 YEDYDRGLRQSYEA
+495 YEDYDKGLRESFEA
-509 MGTLYTAPPVM
+509 MGSLYSAPPVM
-520 IIVCNNTTV
+520 IVVCNNTTV
-529 SHEVYRDI
+529 SYEVYRDI

-542 GVDEEGEPR
+542 GVDNEGEPR
-551 YRKGR
+551 YRHGR
-556 YKVFSNYDDYGMPE
+556 FPIFSNYDEMGLPK

-592 AFKKAYS
+592 AFKKAYV
-599 KEIEDFRHE
+599 KEIEEFKHE
-608 YANQHGAGSADNIT
+608 YANLHGAGSADNIT

-692 TPYDKL
+692 IPYDKL

-703 RKDLH
+703 PKKLH
-708 RYNPENVTYKFPPE
+708 KYSPENVTYKFPPE

-732 TFKGGETV
+732 TFKGGQTV
-740 VTPPQKPKNIIRAL
+740 VTPPQKPKNILRAL
-754 PERQATMEIRFPVIT
+754 PERQQQMEIRFPVIT
-769 GYRSDNVEGTLT
+769 GYRSDNIEGTLVADFT
-781 AKFEGLPKFVLDFN
+781 NLPRFKLDFN

-804 TIVNGD
+804 TVVNGD
-810 KKMMKTDYMELRDS
+810 KQMLKTDYLDLRDS
-824 QVVYYFAHLM
+824 QVIYYFAHLM

-845 QQFQKFP
+845 QQFQRFP
-852 DIKKI
+852 DIKCI
-857 VETWFNEQLEIR
+857 VEKWYNEQLEIV
-869 GGDGSPD
+869 GGDGSPE

-883 WDYKAVL
+883 WNYKAVL
-890 ASIME
+890 DNINE
-895 GVHQAN
+895 GIHKAN
-901 QDQEIISA
+901 ADHEEITA
-909 VLNYYNPEGSTA
+909 VLNYYNPEETTA
-921 HVFRPTNKTVWPT
+921 HVYRATNKDVYPT
-934 QKSHVNYVIAEDN
+934 EKSHVNYVIAEDN

-952 AAKTLDAMECVV
+952 AAKTLDSMDNVIA
-964 SWVRNQYLGF
+964 WVKNDYLGF
-974 RIPYTVGDENKD
+974 RIPYTVGDENKV
-986 YQPTFIVRAGA
+986 YLPTFIVKVKKTDE
-997 RASSPALL
+997 SII
-1005 AGEDVCAPQNAG
+1005 
-1017 EDARAPKNLIVEC
+1017 NLIVEC
-1030 MDFDADNSGN
+1030 EKFDSDKTGN
-1040 KDAKRHYL
+1040 KDSKHHYL
-1048 KDYWIP
+1048 KERWIP

-1062 GQWQL
+1062 GQWDL
-1067 LEVRDIDQLESEIRK
+1067 LEVEDIDQLKELINEKIK
-1082 AI
+1082 

>member
-1 MQATNDNPV
+1 MQANNDNPV
-10 LNNPYEEPKFYYDTD
+10 LNNPYEEPMYYYDTD

-32 QTVISGRRSF
+32 ATVIDGRRPF

-49 PNKPG
+49 PKKRG
-54 SQAMFSQ
+54 DKTFFSQ
-61 EDFISADPNAEFIN
+61 EDFISVDPNAEFIN
-75 TIRKEVKAWR
+75 GIRKEVKTWR

-106 RERRANLRLFF
+106 KERRPNLRLFF

-140 NYILNLLGERRH
+140 NYILNLLTERRH
-152 SVSDDDA
+152 TVSKDDA
-159 NVLPRTAFKMAT
+159 YVLPRTAFKMAT

-211 IRDRLG
+211 IRDRLA

-230 ERADYYHQ
+230 ERTDYYHQ

-247 KELGGLNASITIVNY
+247 KELGGLNSSITIVNY
-262 QQFLPRVFSGK
+262 QQFLPRVFAGK
-273 HASPLDGKQKW
+273 HASPLDGKIVYRDGEMVQQK
-284 VNGKLETQKDKEDYS
+284 ETEDYS
-299 VMLSRILEKGVKGK
+299 VMLSRVLEKGVKGK
-313 RIVVINDEAHHCYL
+313 RIIVINDEAHHCYL
-327 PKTNKDKSL
+327 PRNTKDKSL
-336 SDDEKS
+336 TDDEKS
-342 DLKQENEAAMVWY
+342 DLKQENDTAMVWY
-355 EGLRQMKLLGYKLQQ
+355 EGLRQMKLLGYKIQH

-380 LKGSGYKEYSLFPWV
+380 LKGSGYPEYSLFPWV

-421 TDLDEPKLRNI
+421 PDLDEPKLRNI
-432 YDCIKDKLPKRG
+432 YDSIKDKLPKRG
-444 MRAQKK
+444 LRAQKK
-450 KDREDLAADV
+450 KDKEDNVD
-460 GTRRVASA
+460 TSA
-468 PVETQRVVSAPNLPT
+468 LTVQAPNLPT

-495 YEDYDRGLRQSYEA
+495 YEDYDRGLRQAFEA
-509 MGTLYTAPPVM
+509 MGTLYTAPPVL
-520 IIVCNNTTV
+520 IVVCNNTTV

-542 GVDEEGEPR
+542 GVNEDGEPR
-551 YRKGR
+551 YRHGR
-556 YKVFSNYDDYGMPE
+556 FEVFSNYDGMGLPK

-580 SALDEASARIDE
+580 SALDEASTRIDE
-592 AFKKAYS
+592 AFKKAYAN
-599 KEIEDFRHE
+599 EIEEFRHE
-608 YANQHGAGSADNIT
+608 YANQHGAGSADNLT

-692 TPYDKL
+692 IPYDKL

-703 RKDLH
+703 RHDLYK
-708 RYNPENVTYKFPPE
+708 YNKENVTYKFPPE

-732 TFKGGETV
+732 TFKGGKTV
-740 VTPPQKPKNIIRAL
+740 VTKPQKPKAIIRAL
-754 PERQATMEIRFPVIT
+754 PERQQMEIKFPVIT
-769 GYRSDNVEGTLT
+769 GYRSDNIEGTLT
-781 AKFEGLPKFVLDFN
+781 ADFTGLPKFQLNFN
-795 KIPTETVLQ
+795 QIPTETILETV
-804 TIVNGD
+804 VNGD
-810 KKMMKTDYMELRDS
+810 QKMLKTDYKELRDS
-824 QVVYYFAHLM
+824 QVIYYFAHLM

-857 VETWFNEQLEIR
+857 VETWYNEQLEII
-869 GGDGSPD
+869 GGDGSPE

-883 WDYKAVL
+883 WNYKAVL
-890 ASIME
+890 GNIME
-895 GVHQAN
+895 GVHKAN
-901 QDQEIISA
+901 ADHEEISA
-909 VLNYYNPEGSTA
+909 VLNYYNPEGSTI
-921 HVFRPTNKTVWPT
+921 HVYRPTNRPVYPT
-934 QKSHVNYVIAEDN
+934 QKSHVNLVIAEDN

-952 AAKTLDAMECVV
+952 AAKTLDAMDSVEC
-964 SWVRNQYLGF
+964 WVKNTYLGF
-974 RIPYTVGDENKD
+974 RIPYTVGDENKE
-986 YQPTFIVRAGA
+986 YQPTFIVRVKGIY
-997 RASSPALL
+997 
-1005 AGEDVCAPQNAG
+1005 
-1017 EDARAPKNLIVEC
+1017 LIVEC
-1030 MDFDADNSGN
+1030 EDFDSDKSGN
-1040 KDAKRHYL
+1040 KEAKRHYL

-1062 GQWQL
+1062 GTWDL
-1067 LEVRDIDQLESEIRK
+1067 LEVRDIDQLEKLINEKIK
-1082 AI
+1082 

>member
-1 MQATNDNPV
+1 MQANNDNPV
-10 LNNPYEEPKFYYDTD
+10 LNNPYEEPRYYYDTD

-32 QTVISGRRSF
+32 QTVINGRRPY

-49 PNKPG
+49 PKKRSG
-54 SQAMFSQ
+54 QAIFSQ
-61 EDFISADPNAEFIN
+61 EDFISIDPNAEFIN
-75 TIRKEVKAWR
+75 GIRKEVKEWR

-106 RERRANLRLFF
+106 KERQTNLRLFF

-152 SVSDDDA
+152 SVSADDA
-159 NVLPRTAFKMAT
+159 YVLPRTAFKMAT

-217 VLQLDYSQRSNNF
+217 VLQLDYSQRSNNY
-230 ERADYYHQ
+230 ERTDYYHQ

-247 KELGGLNASITIVNY
+247 KELGGLNSSITIVNY
-262 QQFLPRVFSGK
+262 QQFLPRVFAGK

-284 VNGKLETQKDKEDYS
+284 VNGELVTQKDKEDYS
-299 VMLSRILEKGVKGK
+299 VLLSRVLEKGVKGK

-336 SDDEKS
+336 TDDEKN
-342 DLKQENEAAMVWY
+342 DLKQENDAAMVWY
-355 EGLRQMKLLGYKLQQ
+355 EGLRQMKLLGYKLQH

-380 LKGSGYKEYSLFPWV
+380 LKGSGYPEYSLFPWV

-421 TDLDEPKLRNI
+421 PDLDEPKLRNI
-432 YDCIKDKLPKRG
+432 YESIKDKLPKRG
-444 MRAQKK
+444 IRGQKK
-450 KDREDLAADV
+450 KDKEDNVDNSSLIV
-460 GTRRVASA
+460 
-468 PVETQRVVSAPNLPT
+468 QAPNLPT

-495 YEDYDRGLRQSYEA
+495 YEEYDRGLRQAFEA
-509 MGTLYTAPPVM
+509 MGSLYTAPPVL
-520 IIVCNNTTV
+520 IVVCNNTTV

-542 GVDEEGEPR
+542 GVNEDGEPR
-551 YRKGR
+551 YRRGR
-556 YKVFSNYDDYGMPE
+556 FDVFSNYDGIGLPK

-580 SALDEASARIDE
+580 SALDEASATIDE
-592 AFKKAYS
+592 GFKKAYA
-599 KEIEDFRHE
+599 KEIEDFKHE
-608 YANQHGAGSADNIT
+608 YANQHGAGSADNLT

-637 GKLGGDIKCVVS
+637 GKLGADIKCVVS

-692 TPYDKL
+692 IPYDKL
-698 GREID
+698 GHEIN
-703 RKDLH
+703 RKEL
-708 RYNPENVTYKFPPE
+708 YKYKAENITFKFPPE

-732 TFKGGETV
+732 TFKGGKTV
-740 VTPPQKPKNIIRAL
+740 VSPPQKPKNILRAL
-754 PERQATMEIRFPVIT
+754 PERQQQMEIRFPVIT
-769 GYRSDNVEGTLT
+769 GYRSDNIEGTLT
-781 AKFEGLPKFVLDFN
+781 ADFTGLPKFKLDFN

-804 TIVNGD
+804 TVVNGE
-810 KKMMKTDYMELRDS
+810 KKMLMSDYKELRDS
-824 QVVYYFAHLM
+824 QVIYYFAHLM
-834 IREYY
+834 IREFY
-839 TSREHG
+839 TSKEHG

-852 DIKKI
+852 DIRNI
-857 VETWFNEQLEIR
+857 VETWYHKQLEIQ
-869 GGDGSPD
+869 GGDGSPE

-883 WDYKAVL
+883 WNYKAVL
-890 ASIME
+890 DNIIE
-895 GVHQAN
+895 GIHQAN
-901 QDQEIISA
+901 ADHEEITA
-909 VLNYYNPEGSTA
+909 VLNYYNPEGSTRY
-921 HVFRPTNKTVWPT
+921 VYRPTNKDVYPT
-934 QKSHVNYVIAEDN
+934 QKSHINFVIAENN

-952 AAKTLDAMECVV
+952 AAMKLDAMDCVV
-964 SWVRNQYLGF
+964 SWVKNTYLDF
-974 RIPYTVGDENKD
+974 RIPYTVGDENKE
-986 YQPTFIVRAGA
+986 YKPTFIVKVKKGD
-997 RASSPALL
+997 SII
-1005 AGEDVCAPQNAG
+1005 
-1017 EDARAPKNLIVEC
+1017 NLIVEC
-1030 MDFDADNSGN
+1030 QDFDADNTGN
-1040 KDAKRHYL
+1040 KEAKRHYL

-1062 GQWQL
+1062 GQWDL
-1067 LEVRDIDQLESEIRK
+1067 LEVRDIDQLEKLINEKIK
-1082 AI
+1082 QI

>member
-1 MQATNDNPV
+1 MQANNDNPV
-10 LNNPYEEPKFYYDTD
+10 LNNPYEEPRYYYDTD

-32 QTVISGRRSF
+32 QTVINGRRPY

-49 PNKPG
+49 PKKRSG
-54 SQAMFSQ
+54 QAIFSQ
-61 EDFISADPNAEFIN
+61 EDFISIDPNAEFIN
-75 TIRKEVKAWR
+75 GIRKEVKEWR

-106 RERRANLRLFF
+106 KERQTNLRLFF

-152 SVSDDDA
+152 SVSADDA
-159 NVLPRTAFKMAT
+159 YVLPRTAFKMAT

-217 VLQLDYSQRSNNF
+217 VLQLDYSQRSNNY
-230 ERADYYHQ
+230 ERTDYYHQ

-247 KELGGLNASITIVNY
+247 KELGGLNSSITIVNY
-262 QQFLPRVFSGK
+262 QQFLPRVFAGK

-284 VNGKLETQKDKEDYS
+284 VNGELVTQKDKEDYS
-299 VMLSRILEKGVKGK
+299 VLLSRVLEKGVKGK

-336 SDDEKS
+336 TDDEKN
-342 DLKQENEAAMVWY
+342 DLKQENDAAMVWY
-355 EGLRQMKLLGYKLQQ
+355 EGLRQMKLLGYKLQH

-380 LKGSGYKEYSLFPWV
+380 LKGSGYPEYSLFPWV

-421 TDLDEPKLRNI
+421 PDLDEPKLRNI
-432 YDCIKDKLPKRG
+432 YESIKDKLPKRG
-444 MRAQKK
+444 IRGQKK
-450 KDREDLAADV
+450 KDKEDNVDNSSLIV
-460 GTRRVASA
+460 
-468 PVETQRVVSAPNLPT
+468 QAPNLPT

-495 YEDYDRGLRQSYEA
+495 YEEYDRGLRQAFEA
-509 MGTLYTAPPVM
+509 MGSLYTAPPVL
-520 IIVCNNTTV
+520 IVVCNNTTV

-542 GVDEEGEPR
+542 GVNEDGEPR
-551 YRKGR
+551 YRRGR
-556 YKVFSNYDDYGMPE
+556 FDVFSNYDGMGLPK

-580 SALDEASARIDE
+580 SALDEASATIDE
-592 AFKKAYS
+592 GFKKAYA
-599 KEIEDFRHE
+599 KEIEDFKHE
-608 YANQHGAGSADNIT
+608 YANQHGAGSADNLT

-637 GKLGGDIKCVVS
+637 GKLGADIKCVVS

-692 TPYDKL
+692 IPYDKL
-698 GREID
+698 GHEIN
-703 RKDLH
+703 RKEL
-708 RYNPENVTYKFPPE
+708 YKYKEENITFKFPPE

-732 TFKGGETV
+732 TFKGGKTV
-740 VTPPQKPKNIIRAL
+740 VSPPQKPKNILRAL
-754 PERQATMEIRFPVIT
+754 PERQQQMEIRFPVIT
-769 GYRSDNVEGTLT
+769 GYRSDNIEGTLT
-781 AKFEGLPKFVLDFN
+781 ADFTGLPKFKLDFN

-804 TIVNGD
+804 TVVNGE
-810 KKMMKTDYMELRDS
+810 KKMLMSDYKELRDS
-824 QVVYYFAHLM
+824 QVIYYFAHLM
-834 IREYY
+834 IREFY
-839 TSREHG
+839 TSKEHG

-852 DIKKI
+852 DIRNI
-857 VETWFNEQLEIR
+857 VETWYHEQLEIQ
-869 GGDGSPD
+869 GGDGSPE

-883 WDYKAVL
+883 WNYKAVL
-890 ASIME
+890 DNIIE
-895 GVHQAN
+895 GIHQAN
-901 QDQEIISA
+901 ADHEEITA
-909 VLNYYNPEGSTA
+909 VLNYYNPEGSTRY
-921 HVFRPTNKTVWPT
+921 VYRPTNKDVYPT
-934 QKSHVNYVIAEDN
+934 QKSHINFVIAEDN

-952 AAKTLDAMECVV
+952 AAMKLDAMDCVV
-964 SWVRNQYLGF
+964 SWVKNTYLDF
-974 RIPYTVGDENKD
+974 RIPYTVGDENKE
-986 YQPTFIVRAGA
+986 YKPTFIVKVKKGD
-997 RASSPALL
+997 SII
-1005 AGEDVCAPQNAG
+1005 
-1017 EDARAPKNLIVEC
+1017 NLIVEC
-1030 MDFDADNSGN
+1030 QDFDADNTGN
-1040 KDAKRHYL
+1040 KEAKRHYL

-1062 GQWQL
+1062 GQWDL
-1067 LEVRDIDQLESEIRK
+1067 LVLRDIDQFENLFNEKIK
-1082 AI
+1082 QL

>member
-1 MQATNDNPV
+1 MQANNDNPV
-10 LNNPYEEPKFYYDTD
+10 LNNPYEEPRYYYDTD

-32 QTVISGRRSF
+32 QTVINGRRPY

-49 PNKPG
+49 PKKRSG
-54 SQAMFSQ
+54 QAIFSQ
-61 EDFISADPNAEFIN
+61 EDFISIDPNAEFIN
-75 TIRKEVKAWR
+75 GIRKEVKEWR

-106 RERRANLRLFF
+106 KERQTNLRLFF

-152 SVSDDDA
+152 SVSADDA
-159 NVLPRTAFKMAT
+159 YVLPRTAFKMAT

-217 VLQLDYSQRSNNF
+217 VLQLDYSQRSNNY
-230 ERADYYHQ
+230 ERTDYYHQ

-247 KELGGLNASITIVNY
+247 KELGGLNSSITIVNY
-262 QQFLPRVFSGK
+262 QQFLPRVFAGK

-284 VNGKLETQKDKEDYS
+284 VNGELVTQKDKEDYS
-299 VMLSRILEKGVKGK
+299 VLLSRVLEKGVKGK

-336 SDDEKS
+336 TDDEKN
-342 DLKQENEAAMVWY
+342 DLKQENDAAMVWY
-355 EGLRQMKLLGYKLQQ
+355 EGLRQMKLLGYKLQH

-380 LKGSGYKEYSLFPWV
+380 LKGSGYPEYSLFPWV

-421 TDLDEPKLRNI
+421 PDLDEPKLRNI
-432 YDCIKDKLPKRG
+432 YESIKDKLPKRG
-444 MRAQKK
+444 IRGQKK
-450 KDREDLAADV
+450 KDKEDNVDNSSLIV
-460 GTRRVASA
+460 
-468 PVETQRVVSAPNLPT
+468 QAPNLPT

-495 YEDYDRGLRQSYEA
+495 YEEYDRGLRQAFEA
-509 MGTLYTAPPVM
+509 MGSLYTAPPVL
-520 IIVCNNTTV
+520 IVVCNNTTV

-542 GVDEEGEPR
+542 GVNEDGEPR
-551 YRKGR
+551 YRRGR
-556 YKVFSNYDDYGMPE
+556 FDVFSNYDGMGLPK

-580 SALDEASARIDE
+580 SALDEASATIDE
-592 AFKKAYS
+592 GFKKAYA
-599 KEIEDFRHE
+599 KEIEDFKHE
-608 YANQHGAGSADNIT
+608 YANQHGAGSADNLT

-637 GKLGGDIKCVVS
+637 GKLGADIKCVVS

-692 TPYDKL
+692 IPYDKL
-698 GREID
+698 GHEIN
-703 RKDLH
+703 RKEL
-708 RYNPENVTYKFPPE
+708 YKYKEENITFKFPPE

-732 TFKGGETV
+732 TFKGGKTV
-740 VTPPQKPKNIIRAL
+740 VSPPQKPKNILRAL
-754 PERQATMEIRFPVIT
+754 PERQQQMEIRFPVIT
-769 GYRSDNVEGTLT
+769 GYRSDNIEGTLT
-781 AKFEGLPKFVLDFN
+781 ADFTGLPKFKLDFN

-804 TIVNGD
+804 TVVNGE
-810 KKMMKTDYMELRDS
+810 KKMLMSDYKELRDS
-824 QVVYYFAHLM
+824 QVIYYFAHLM
-834 IREYY
+834 IREFY
-839 TSREHG
+839 TSKEHG

-852 DIKKI
+852 DIRNI
-857 VETWFNEQLEIR
+857 VETWYHEQLEIQ
-869 GGDGSPD
+869 GGDGSPE

-883 WDYKAVL
+883 WNYKAVL
-890 ASIME
+890 DNIIE
-895 GVHQAN
+895 GIHQAN
-901 QDQEIISA
+901 ADHEEITA
-909 VLNYYNPEGSTA
+909 VLNYYNPEGSTRY
-921 HVFRPTNKTVWPT
+921 VYRPTNKDVYPT
-934 QKSHVNYVIAEDN
+934 QKSHINYVIAEDN

-952 AAKTLDAMECVV
+952 AAMKLDSMDCVV
-964 SWVRNQYLGF
+964 SWVKNTYLDF
-974 RIPYTVGDENKD
+974 RIPYTVGDENKE
-986 YQPTFIVRAGA
+986 YKPTFIVKVQKGD
-997 RASSPALL
+997 SII
-1005 AGEDVCAPQNAG
+1005 
-1017 EDARAPKNLIVEC
+1017 NLIVEC
-1030 MDFDADNSGN
+1030 QDFDADNTGN
-1040 KDAKRHYL
+1040 KEAKRHYL

-1062 GQWQL
+1062 GQWDL
-1067 LEVRDIDQLESEIRK
+1067 LEVRDIDQLEKLINEKIK
-1082 AI
+1082 QI

>member
-1 MQATNDNPV
+1 MQANNDRSTKSLDPVENPV
-10 LNNPYEEPKFYYDTD
+10 LNNPYEEPKYYYDTD

-32 QTVISGRRSF
+32 ATVINGRRPF

-49 PNKPG
+49 PKKRG
-54 SQAMFSQ
+54 DKTFFSQ
-61 EDFISADPNAEFIN
+61 EDFISVDPNAEFIN
-75 TIRKEVKAWR
+75 GIRKEVKAWR
-85 EAGYPKASRITK
+85 EGGYPKASRITK

-106 RERRANLRLFF
+106 KERRANLRLFF

-152 SVSDDDA
+152 TVSKDDA
-159 NVLPRTAFKMAT
+159 FVLPRTAFKMAT

-197 HYADHFLLCAPGIT
+197 HYADHFLLCATGIT
-211 IRDRLG
+211 IRDRLS

-230 ERADYYHQ
+230 ERTDYYHQ

-284 VNGKLETQKDKEDYS
+284 VDGELVTQKDKEDYS

-327 PKTNKDKSL
+327 PKQNKDKSL
-336 SDDEKS
+336 TDDEKS

-380 LKGSGYKEYSLFPWV
+380 LKGSGYPEYSLFPWV

-432 YDCIKDKLPKRG
+432 YESIKDKLPKRG

-450 KDREDLAADV
+450 KDKEDHVDTSALAV
-460 GTRRVASA
+460 
-468 PVETQRVVSAPNLPT
+468 QAPNLPT

-495 YEDYDRGLRQSYEA
+495 YEDYDRGLRQAFEA
-509 MGTLYTAPPVM
+509 MGTLYTAPPVL
-520 IIVCNNTTV
+520 IVVCNNTTV

-542 GVDEEGEPR
+542 GVNEDGEPR

-556 YKVFSNYDDYGMPE
+556 FDVFSNYDGMGLPK

-580 SALDEASARIDE
+580 SALDEASTRIDE
-592 AFKKAYS
+592 AFKKAYAN
-599 KEIEDFRHE
+599 EIEEFRHE
-608 YANQHGAGSADNIT
+608 YANQHGAGSADNLT

-692 TPYDKL
+692 IPYDKL

-703 RKDLH
+703 RKDL
-708 RYNPENVTYKFPPE
+708 YKYKEENVTYKFPPE

-732 TFKGGETV
+732 TFKGGDTV
-740 VTPPQKPKNIIRAL
+740 VTKPQKPKAIIRAL
-754 PERQATMEIRFPVIT
+754 PERQQMEIRFPVIT
-769 GYRSDNVEGTLT
+769 GYRSDNIEGSLKADFT
-781 AKFEGLPKFVLDFN
+781 GLPKFQLNFN
-795 KIPTETVLQ
+795 QIPTETVLQ
-804 TIVNGD
+804 TVVNGD
-810 KKMMKTDYMELRDS
+810 QKMLKTDYMELRDL
-824 QVVYYFAHLM
+824 QVIYYFAHLM

-852 DIKKI
+852 DIKQI
-857 VETWFNEQLEIR
+857 VETWYNEQLEII
-869 GGDGSPD
+869 GGDGSTE

-883 WDYKAVL
+883 WNYKAVL
-890 ASIME
+890 DNIME
-895 GVHQAN
+895 GVHKAN
-901 QDQEIISA
+901 EDHEEISA
-909 VLNYYNPEGSTA
+909 VLNYYNPEGSTI
-921 HVFRPTNKTVWPT
+921 HVYRPTNKTVWPT

-952 AAKTLDAMECVV
+952 AAKTLDAMECVEC
-964 SWVRNQYLGF
+964 WVKNTYLGF
-974 RIPYTVGDENKD
+974 RIPYTVGDENKE
-986 YQPTFIVRAGA
+986 YQPTFIVRVKGI
-997 RASSPALL
+997 
-1005 AGEDVCAPQNAG
+1005 
-1017 EDARAPKNLIVEC
+1017 NLIVEC
-1030 MDFDADNSGN
+1030 EDFDSDRSAEGRLQGKKSGN
-1040 KDAKRHYL
+1040 IEAKRHYL

-1062 GQWQL
+1062 GTWDL
-1067 LEVRDIDQLESEIRK
+1067 LEVRDIDQLENEILKRVE
-1082 AI
+1082 

>member
-1 MQATNDNPV
+1 MQANNDNPV
-10 LNNPYEEPKFYYDTD
+10 LNNPYEEPQYYYDTD

-32 QTVISGRRSF
+32 ATVINGRRPF

-49 PNKPG
+49 PKKRG
-54 SQAMFSQ
+54 EKTFFSQ
-61 EDFISADPNAEFIN
+61 EDFISVDPNAEFIN
-75 TIRKEVKAWR
+75 GIRKEVKAWR
-85 EAGYPKASRITK
+85 EGGYQKASRITK

-106 RERRANLRLFF
+106 KERRANLRLFF

-152 SVSDDDA
+152 TVSTDDA
-159 NVLPRTAFKMAT
+159 YVLPRTAFKMAT

-230 ERADYYHQ
+230 ERTDYYHQ

-284 VNGKLETQKDKEDYS
+284 MDGELVTQKDKEDFS

-327 PKTNKDKSL
+327 PRQNKDKSL
-336 SDDEKS
+336 TDDEKS
-342 DLKQENEAAMVWY
+342 DLKQENDTAMVWY
-355 EGLRQMKLLGYKLQQ
+355 EGLRQMKLLGYKLQH

-380 LKGSGYKEYSLFPWV
+380 LKGSGYPEYSLFPWV

-421 TDLDEPKLRNI
+421 PDLDEPKLRNI
-432 YDCIKDKLPKRG
+432 YDSIKDKLPKRG
-444 MRAQKK
+444 IRAQKK
-450 KDREDLAADV
+450 KDKEDQVDSSLLAA
-460 GTRRVASA
+460 
-468 PVETQRVVSAPNLPT
+468 QAPNLPT

-495 YEDYDRGLRQSYEA
+495 YEDYDRGLRQAYEA
-509 MGTLYTAPPVM
+509 MGTLYTAPPVL
-520 IIVCNNTTV
+520 IVVCNNTTV

-542 GVDEEGEPR
+542 GIDEEGEPR

-556 YKVFSNYDDYGMPE
+556 FDVFSNYDGIGLPK

-592 AFKKAYS
+592 SFKKAYA
-599 KEIEDFRHE
+599 KEIEDFKHE
-608 YANQHGAGSADNIT
+608 YANQHGAGSADNLT

-692 TPYDKL
+692 IPYNIK
-698 GREID
+698 GEEID
-703 RKDLH
+703 RKDL
-708 RYNPENVTYKFPPE
+708 YKYKPDNITYKFPPE

-732 TFKGGETV
+732 TFKGGKTV
-740 VTPPQKPKNIIRAL
+740 VTKPQKPKAIIRAL
-754 PERQATMEIRFPVIT
+754 PERQRMEIRFPVIT

-781 AKFEGLPKFVLDFN
+781 ADFSGLPKFKLDFN

-810 KKMMKTDYMELRDS
+810 KKMMKSDYTELRDS

-845 QQFQKFP
+845 QLFQKFP
-852 DIKKI
+852 DIKRI
-857 VETWFNEQLEIR
+857 VETWFNEQLEII
-869 GGDGSPD
+869 GGDGSLE

-890 ASIME
+890 GNIME

-901 QDQEIISA
+901 ADHEEVTA
-909 VLNYYNPEGSTA
+909 VLNYYNPEGSTS
-921 HVFRPTNKTVWPT
+921 HVYRPTNKTVWST

-952 AAKTLDAMECVV
+952 ATMTLDAMDDVEA
-964 SWVRNQYLGF
+964 WVRNQYLGL

-986 YQPTFIVRAGA
+986 YQPTFIVRVKG
-997 RASSPALL
+997 
-1005 AGEDVCAPQNAG
+1005 V
-1017 EDARAPKNLIVEC
+1017 NLIVEC
-1030 MDFDADNSGN
+1030 LDFNGDNSGN
-1040 KDAKRHYL
+1040 KEAKRHYL
-1048 KDYWIP
+1048 KNYWIP
-1054 AANNLKTY
+1054 AANNLKTF
-1062 GQWQL
+1062 GQWDL
-1067 LEVRDIDQLESEIRK
+1067 LEVRDVDQLEE
-1082 AI
+1082 AINQWMAE

>member
-1 MQATNDNPV
+1 MQANNDNPV
-10 LNNPYEEPKFYYDTD
+10 LNNPYEEPQYYYDTD

-32 QTVISGRRSF
+32 ATVINGRRPF

-49 PNKPG
+49 PKKRG
-54 SQAMFSQ
+54 DKTFFSQ
-61 EDFISADPNAEFIN
+61 EDFISVDPNAEFIN
-75 TIRKEVKAWR
+75 GIRKEVKAWR
-85 EAGYPKASRITK
+85 EGGYPKASRITK

-106 RERRANLRLFF
+106 KERRANLRLFF

-152 SVSDDDA
+152 TVSTDDA
-159 NVLPRTAFKMAT
+159 YVLPRTAFKMAT

-230 ERADYYHQ
+230 ERTDYYHQ

-247 KELGGLNASITIVNY
+247 KDLGGLNASITIVNY

-284 VNGKLETQKDKEDYS
+284 VDGELVTQKDKEDYS

-327 PKTNKDKSL
+327 PRQNKDKSL
-336 SDDEKS
+336 TEDEKS

-380 LKGSGYKEYSLFPWV
+380 LKGSGYPEYSLFPWV

-406 SGLVKIPYLP
+406 SGLVKIPFLP

-421 TDLDEPKLRNI
+421 PDLDEPKLRNI
-432 YDCIKDKLPKRG
+432 YDSIKDKLPKRG

-450 KDREDLAADV
+450 KDKEDQ
-460 GTRRVASA
+460 
-468 PVETQRVVSAPNLPT
+468 VETPLIAQAPNLPT
-483 LLNTALEQFVKD
+483 LLNTALEQFVND
-495 YEDYDRGLRQSYEA
+495 YIDYDRGLRQAYEA
-509 MGTLYTAPPVM
+509 MGTLYTAPPVL
-520 IIVCNNTTV
+520 IVVCNNTTV

-542 GVDEEGEPR
+542 GVNEDGEPR

-556 YKVFSNYDDYGMPE
+556 FDVFSNYDGMGLPK

-580 SALDEASARIDE
+580 SALDEASTRIDE
-592 AFKKAYS
+592 AFKKAYVN
-599 KEIEDFRHE
+599 EIEEFRHE
-608 YANQHGAGSADNIT
+608 YANQHGAGSADNLT

-692 TPYDKL
+692 IPYDKL

-703 RKDLH
+703 RKDLYK
-708 RYNPENVTYKFPPE
+708 YNKENITYKFPPE

-732 TFKGGETV
+732 TFKGGDTV
-740 VTPPQKPKNIIRAL
+740 VTKPQKPKAIIRAL
-754 PERQATMEIRFPVIT
+754 PERQQMEIRFPVIT
-769 GYRSDNVEGTLT
+769 GYRSDNIEGSLT
-781 AKFEGLPKFVLDFN
+781 ADFTGLPKFQLNFN
-795 KIPTETVLQ
+795 QIPTETVLQ
-804 TIVNGD
+804 TVVNGD
-810 KKMMKTDYMELRDS
+810 QKMLKTDYKELRDS
-824 QVVYYFAHLM
+824 QVIYYFAHLM

-857 VETWFNEQLEIR
+857 VETWYNEQLEII
-869 GGDGSPD
+869 GGDGSAD

-890 ASIME
+890 GNINE
-895 GVHQAN
+895 GIHKAN
-901 QDQEIISA
+901 ADHEEITA
-909 VLNYYNPEGSTA
+909 VLNYYNPEGSTI
-921 HVFRPTNKTVWPT
+921 HVYRPTNKTVYPT

-952 AAKTLDAMECVV
+952 AAKTLDAMECVEC
-964 SWVRNQYLGF
+964 WVKNTYLGF
-974 RIPYTVGDENKD
+974 RIPYTVGDENKE
-986 YQPTFIVRAGA
+986 YQPTFIVRVKGI
-997 RASSPALL
+997 
-1005 AGEDVCAPQNAG
+1005 
-1017 EDARAPKNLIVEC
+1017 NLIVEC
-1030 MDFDADNSGN
+1030 EDFDSDKSGN
-1040 KDAKRHYL
+1040 KEAKRHYL

-1062 GQWQL
+1062 GTWDL
-1067 LEVRDIDQLESEIRK
+1067 LEVRDIDQLEKLINDK
-1082 AI
+1082 IKQL

>member
-1 MQATNDNPV
+1 MQANNENPV
-10 LNNPYEEPKFYYDTD
+10 LNNPYEEPQYYYDTD

-32 QTVISGRRSF
+32 ATVINGRRPF

-49 PNKPG
+49 PKKRG
-54 SQAMFSQ
+54 EKTFFSQ
-61 EDFISADPNAEFIN
+61 EDFISVDPNAEFIN
-75 TIRKEVKAWR
+75 GIRKEVKAWR
-85 EAGYPKASRITK
+85 EGGYQKASRITK

-106 RERRANLRLFF
+106 KERRANLRLFF

-152 SVSDDDA
+152 TVSTDDA
-159 NVLPRTAFKMAT
+159 YVLPRTAFKMAT

-187 LNKRANPMDT
+187 LNKRTNPMDT

-211 IRDRLG
+211 IRDRLS

-230 ERADYYHQ
+230 ERTDYYHQ

-284 VNGKLETQKDKEDYS
+284 VGGELVTQKDKEDYS

-327 PKTNKDKSL
+327 PKQNKDKSL
-336 SDDEKS
+336 TEDEKS

-380 LKGSGYKEYSLFPWV
+380 LKGSGYPEYSLFPWV

-406 SGLVKIPYLP
+406 SGLVKIPFLP

-432 YDCIKDKLPKRG
+432 YESIKDKLPKRG
-444 MRAQKK
+444 IRAQKK
-450 KDREDLAADV
+450 KDKEDHVDTSALAV
-460 GTRRVASA
+460 
-468 PVETQRVVSAPNLPT
+468 QAPNLPT

-495 YEDYDRGLRQSYEA
+495 YEDYDRGLRQAYEA
-509 MGTLYTAPPVM
+509 MGTLYTAPPVL
-520 IIVCNNTTV
+520 IVVCNNTTV

-542 GVDEEGEPR
+542 GVNENGEPR

-556 YKVFSNYDDYGMPE
+556 FDVFSNYDGMGLPK

-580 SALDEASARIDE
+580 SALDEASTRIDE
-592 AFKKAYS
+592 AFKKAYAN
-599 KEIEDFRHE
+599 EIEEFRHE
-608 YANQHGAGSADNIT
+608 YANQHGAGSADNLT

-692 TPYDKL
+692 IPYDKL

-703 RKDLH
+703 RKDLK

-732 TFKGGETV
+732 TFKGGQTV
-740 VTPPQKPKNIIRAL
+740 VTKPQKPKAILRAL
-754 PERQATMEIRFPVIT
+754 PERKQMEIRFPVIT
-769 GYRSDNVEGTLT
+769 GYRSDNIEGSLKADFT
-781 AKFEGLPKFVLDFN
+781 GLPKFQLNFN
-795 KIPTETVLQ
+795 QIPTETVLQ

-810 KKMMKTDYMELRDS
+810 QKMLKTDYKDLRDS
-824 QVVYYFAHLM
+824 QVIYYFAHLM

-852 DIKKI
+852 DIKQI
-857 VETWFNEQLEIR
+857 VETWYNKQLEII
-869 GGDGSPD
+869 GGDGSPE

-883 WDYKAVL
+883 WNYKAVL
-890 ASIME
+890 DNINE
-895 GVHQAN
+895 GIHKAN
-901 QDQEIISA
+901 ADHEEITA
-909 VLNYYNPEGSTA
+909 VLNYYNPEGSTI
-921 HVFRPTNKTVWPT
+921 HVYRPTNKTVYPT

-952 AAKTLDAMECVV
+952 AAKTLDSMDCVEC
-964 SWVRNQYLGF
+964 WVKNTYLGF
-974 RIPYTVGDENKD
+974 RIPYTVGDENKE
-986 YQPTFIVRAGA
+986 YQPTFIVRVKGI
-997 RASSPALL
+997 
-1005 AGEDVCAPQNAG
+1005 
-1017 EDARAPKNLIVEC
+1017 NLIVEC
-1030 MDFDADNSGN
+1030 EDFDGDKSGN
-1040 KDAKRHYL
+1040 KEAKRHYL

-1062 GQWQL
+1062 GTWDL
-1067 LEVRDIDQLESEIRK
+1067 LEVRDIDQLEKLINEKIK
-1082 AI
+1082 QQ

>member
-1 MQATNDNPV
+1 MQANNDNPV
-10 LNNPYEEPKFYYDTD
+10 LNNPYEEPKYYYDTD

-32 QTVISGRRSF
+32 SKVINGRRPY

-49 PNKPG
+49 PKKRG
-54 SQAMFSQ
+54 DKTLFSQ
-61 EDFISADPNAEFIN
+61 EDFISVDPNAEFIN
-75 TIRKEVKAWR
+75 GIRNEVKAWR
-85 EAGYPKASRITK
+85 EAGYPKASRITR
-97 ELLDFWFNN
+97 ELLEFWFNN
-106 RERRANLRLFF
+106 RERKDNLKLFF

-140 NYILNLLGERRH
+140 NYILNLLAERRH
-152 SVSDDDA
+152 TVSDND
-159 NVLPRTAFKMAT
+159 NYVLPRTAFKMAT

-211 IRDRLG
+211 IRDRLS

-230 ERADYYHQ
+230 ERSDYYHQ
-238 RGLIPPQFE
+238 RGLIPSQFE
-247 KELGGLNASITIVNY
+247 KELGGLNSSITIVNY

-284 VNGKLETQKDKEDYS
+284 VDGKMETQKETEDYS
-299 VMLSRILEKGVKGK
+299 VLLSRVLEKGVKGK

-327 PKTNKDKSL
+327 PKDHKDKAL
-336 SDDEKS
+336 SDDEKD
-342 DLKQENEAAMVWY
+342 DLKKEDDTARVWY
-355 EGLRQMKLLGYKLQQ
+355 EGLRQMKLLGYKLQH

-380 LKGSGYKEYSLFPWV
+380 LKGSGYPEYSLFPWV

-421 TDLDEPKLRNI
+421 PDLDEPKLRNI
-432 YDCIKDKLPKRG
+432 YDCVKDKLPKRG
-444 MRAQKK
+444 IRAQKK
-450 KDREDLAADV
+450 KDKEDNIDTTAL
-460 GTRRVASA
+460 
-468 PVETQRVVSAPNLPT
+468 PVQAPNLPT
-483 LLNTALEQFVKD
+483 LLNTALEQFIKD
-495 YEDYDRGLRQSYEA
+495 YEEYDRGLRMAYEE
-509 MGTLYTAPPVM
+509 MGTLYTAPPVL
-520 IIVCNNTTV
+520 IVVCNNTTV

-542 GVDEEGEPR
+542 GVNEDGEPR
-551 YRKGR
+551 YRHGR
-556 YKVFSNYDDYGMPE
+556 FEVFSNYDGMGLPK

-580 SALDEASARIDE
+580 SALDEASTRIDE
-592 AFKKAYS
+592 AFKKAYAN
-599 KEIEDFRHE
+599 EIEEFRHE
-608 YANQHGAGSADNIT
+608 YANQHGAGSADNLT

-683 ALRRQSYDL
+683 ALRRQNYDLISYDSR
-692 TPYDKL
+692 TDQ
-698 GREID
+698 EIAPQE
-703 RKDLH
+703 RY
-708 RYNPENVTYKFPPE
+708 RYNPDNITYKFPPE

-732 TFKGGETV
+732 TFKGGQTV
-740 VTPPQKPKNIIRAL
+740 VTKPQKPKAIIRAL
-754 PERQATMEIRFPVIT
+754 PERQQMEIRFPVIT
-769 GYRSDNVEGTLT
+769 GYRSDNIEGSLT
-781 AKFEGLPKFVLDFN
+781 ADFTDLPKFKLDFN
-795 KIPTETVLQ
+795 KIPTETILQ
-804 TIVNGD
+804 TVVNGD
-810 KKMMKTDYMELRDS
+810 QKMLKSDYKELRDS
-824 QVVYYFAHLM
+824 QVIYYFAHLM

-852 DIKKI
+852 DIKNI
-857 VETWFNEQLEIR
+857 VETWYNEQLKII
-869 GGDGSPD
+869 GGDGSTE

-883 WDYKAVL
+883 WNYKAVL
-890 ASIME
+890 DNIME
-895 GVHQAN
+895 GVHKAN
-901 QDQEIISA
+901 ADHEEISA
-909 VLNYYNPEGSTA
+909 VLNYYNPEGSTV
-921 HVFRPTNKTVWPT
+921 HVYRPTNKPVYPT

-952 AAKTLDAMECVV
+952 AAKTLDSMECIEC
-964 SWVRNQYLGF
+964 WVKNIYLGF
-974 RIPYTVGDENKD
+974 RIPYTVGDENKE
-986 YQPTFIVRAGA
+986 YQPTFIVKIKGI
-997 RASSPALL
+997 
-1005 AGEDVCAPQNAG
+1005 
-1017 EDARAPKNLIVEC
+1017 NLIVEC
-1030 MDFDADNSGN
+1030 EDFDSDKSGN
-1040 KDAKRHYL
+1040 KEAKRHYL

-1062 GQWQL
+1062 GIWDL
-1067 LEVRDIDQLESEIRK
+1067 LEVRDIDQLEKLINEKIK
-1082 AI
+1082 QL

>member
-1 MQATNDNPV
+1 MQATSNDNPV
-10 LNNPYEEPKFYYDTD
+10 LNNPYEEPMYYYDTD

-32 QTVISGRRSF
+32 TTVINGRRPY

-49 PNKPG
+49 PKKRG
-54 SQAMFSQ
+54 GQTIFSQ
-61 EDFISADPNAEFIN
+61 EDFISVDPNAEFIN
-75 TIRKEVKAWR
+75 TIRKEVKTWR

-97 ELLDFWFNN
+97 ELLDFWFCNK
-106 RERRANLRLFF
+106 ERRANLKLFF
-117 CQREAVETAVW
+117 CQREAIETAVW

-152 SVSDDDA
+152 TVSQDDA
-159 NVLPRTAFKMAT
+159 FVLPRTAFKMAT

-217 VLQLDYSQRSNNF
+217 VLQLDFSQRSNNF
-230 ERADYYHQ
+230 ERNDYYHQ

-247 KELGGLNASITIVNY
+247 KELGGLNSSITILNY
-262 QQFLPRVFSGK
+262 QQFLPKVFAGK

-284 VNGKLETQKDKEDYS
+284 VNGQLVTQKDKEDYS
-299 VMLSRILEKGVKGK
+299 MLLSRVLEKGVKGK
-313 RIVVINDEAHHCYL
+313 RIVIINDEAHHCYL
-327 PKTNKDKSL
+327 PRIVKDRSL
-336 SDDEKS
+336 SDDEKT
-342 DLKQENEAAMVWY
+342 DLKNENEAAMVWY
-355 EGLRQMKLLGYKLQQ
+355 EGLRQMKLLGYKIQH

-380 LKGSGYKEYSLFPWV
+380 LKGSGYPEYSLFPWV

-416 AYDNT
+416 AYDNAEG
-421 TDLDEPKLRNI
+421 LDEPKLRNI

-444 MRAQKK
+444 IRGQKK
-450 KDREDLAADV
+450 KDKEDNVDTSDLPA
-460 GTRRVASA
+460 
-468 PVETQRVVSAPNLPT
+468 QAPNLPT

-495 YEDYDRGLRQSYEA
+495 YEDYYRGMRTAYEQ
-509 MGTLYTAPPVM
+509 MGNLYSAPPVL

-542 GVDEEGEPR
+542 GVNEDGEPR
-551 YRKGR
+551 YRHGR
-556 YKVFSNYDDYGMPE
+556 FEVFSNYDGMGMPK
-570 EKFPTLLIDS
+570 EKFPSLLIDS
-580 SALDEASARIDE
+580 SALDEASARIDD
-592 AFKKAYS
+592 AFKKAYA
-599 KEIEDFRHE
+599 KEIEDFKKE
-608 YANQHGAGSADNIT
+608 YAIQHGSGSADKIT

-692 TPYDKL
+692 IPYDKL

-703 RKDLH
+703 HKDL
-708 RYNPENVTYKFPPE
+708 YKYKEENVTYKFPPE

-732 TFKGGETV
+732 TFKGGDTV
-740 VTPPQKPKNIIRAL
+740 VTKPQKPKNILKAL
-754 PERQATMEIRFPVIT
+754 PERQTFEIRFPVIT

-781 AKFEGLPKFVLDFN
+781 ADYTDLPKFKLDFN

-804 TIVNGD
+804 TVVNGEE
-810 KKMMKTDYMELRDS
+810 KMLKTDYMQLRDK
-824 QVVYYFAHLM
+824 QVIYYFAHLM
-834 IREYY
+834 IREFY

-845 QQFQKFP
+845 KQFQKFP
-852 DIKKI
+852 AMMNI
-857 VETWFNEQLEIR
+857 VETWFNQQLEIV
-869 GGDGSPD
+869 GGDGSPS

-883 WDYKAVL
+883 WNYKAVL
-890 ASIME
+890 DSINE
-895 GVHQAN
+895 GIHQAN
-901 QDQEIISA
+901 ADHEVITA
-909 VLNYYNPEGSTA
+909 VLNYYNPEGSTS
-921 HVFRPTNKTVWPT
+921 HVYRPTNKPVYLT
-934 QKSHVNYVIAEDN
+934 KNSHVNYVIGEDN

-952 AAKTLDAMECVV
+952 AAKALDSMDNVV
-964 SWVRNQYLGF
+964 CWVKNTYLGF
-974 RIPYTVGDENKD
+974 RIPYTVGDENKE
-986 YQPTFIVRAGA
+986 YQPTFIVKVKLKDE
-997 RASSPALL
+997 SF
-1005 AGEDVCAPQNAG
+1005 V
-1017 EDARAPKNLIVEC
+1017 NLIVEC
-1030 MDFDADNSGN
+1030 EDFDSDKSGN
-1040 KDAKRHYL
+1040 KEAKRHYL

-1054 AANNLKTY
+1054 AANNLQKY
-1062 GQWQL
+1062 GTWEL
-1067 LEVRDIDQLESEIRK
+1067 LEVKDIDRLEKLINEKIKQL
-1082 AI
+1082 

>member
-1 MQATNDNPV
+1 MKVSGDNPV
-10 LNNPYEEPKFYYDTD
+10 LNNPYEEPKYYYDTD
-25 MNGNIDY
+25 LNGNIDY
-32 QTVISGRRSF
+32 STVINGRRPF

-49 PNKPG
+49 PNKHSG
-54 SQAMFSQ
+54 RTIFSQ
-61 EDFISADPNAEFIN
+61 EDFISVDPNAEFIN
-75 TIRKEVKAWR
+75 GIRKEVKAWR

-106 RERRANLRLFF
+106 RERKANLKLFF

-152 SVSDDDA
+152 TVSQDDA
-159 NVLPRTAFKMAT
+159 YVLPRTAFKMAT

-211 IRDRLG
+211 IRDRLA
-217 VLQLDYSQRSNNF
+217 VLQIDHSHRSNNF
-230 ERADYYHQ
+230 ERTDYYHQ
-238 RGLIPPQFE
+238 RGLIPHQFE
-247 KELGGLNASITIVNY
+247 KGLGGLNSSITIVNY

-284 VNGKLETQKDKEDYS
+284 VNGELVTQKDKEDYS

-313 RIVVINDEAHHCYL
+313 RIVVINDEAHHCY
-327 PKTNKDKSL
+327 PPRQDRNKSL
-336 SDDEKS
+336 TEDERS
-342 DLKQENEAAMVWY
+342 DLKQENETAMVWY
-355 EGLRQMKLLGYKLQQ
+355 EGLRQMKLLGYKLQH

-380 LKGSGYKEYSLFPWV
+380 LKGSGYPEYSLFPWV

-421 TDLDEPKLRNI
+421 PDLDEPKLRNI

-444 MRAQKK
+444 MKAQKK
-450 KDREDLAADV
+450 KDKEDQAEGNAII
-460 GTRRVASA
+460 A
-468 PVETQRVVSAPNLPT
+468 QAPNLPT
-483 LLNTALEQFVKD
+483 LLNTALDQFVED
-495 YEDYDRGLRQSYEA
+495 YKNYDRGLREAYEA

-529 SHEVYRDI
+529 SHEVYREI

-542 GVDEEGEPR
+542 GVNDDGEPR
-551 YRKGR
+551 YRRGR
-556 YKVFSNYDDYGMPE
+556 FDVFSNYDAMGLPKDN
-570 EKFPTLLIDS
+570 FPTLLIDS
-580 SALDEASARIDE
+580 SALDEASTRIDE
-592 AFKKAYS
+592 AFKKAYAD
-599 KEIEDFRHE
+599 EVEDFKHE
-608 YANQHGAGSADNIT
+608 YANQHGAGAADSLT

-692 TPYDKL
+692 IAYDRL
-698 GREID
+698 GREIGP
-703 RKDLH
+703 KE
-708 RYNPENVTYKFPPE
+708 RYKYKEENLTYKFPPE

-732 TFKGGETV
+732 TFKGGQTV
-740 VTPPQKPKNIIRAL
+740 VTKPQKPKNIIRAL
-754 PERQATMEIRFPVIT
+754 PERQSAMEIRFPVIT

-781 AKFEGLPKFVLDFN
+781 AKFNGLPKFQLDFN
-795 KIPTETVLQ
+795 KIPTETVLE
-804 TIVNGD
+804 TVVNGD
-810 KKMMKTDYMELRDS
+810 QKMLKTDYMELRDA

-857 VETWFNEQLEIR
+857 VETWYNEQLEII
-869 GGDGSPD
+869 GGDGSLE
-876 QKRLVML
+876 QKRMVML

-890 ASIME
+890 SNINE
-895 GVHQAN
+895 GIHKAN
-901 QDQEIISA
+901 ADHEEISA
-909 VLNYYNPEGSTA
+909 VLNYYNPEGSTV
-921 HVFRPTNKTVWPT
+921 HVFRPTNRPVYAT

-952 AAKTLDAMECVV
+952 AAQTLDAMDCVV
-964 SWVRNQYLGF
+964 AWVRNQYLGF
-974 RIPYTVGDENKD
+974 RIPYTVGDENKE
-986 YQPTFIVRAGA
+986 YQPTFIVKVRQADE
-997 RASSPALL
+997 SII
-1005 AGEDVCAPQNAG
+1005 
-1017 EDARAPKNLIVEC
+1017 NLIVEC
-1030 MDFDADNSGN
+1030 EDFDGDKSGN
-1040 KDAKRHYL
+1040 KETKRHYL

-1062 GQWQL
+1062 GRWEF
-1067 LEVRDIDQLESEIRK
+1067 LEVKDIDRLKEEILK